1 MSRLGLRVGVRM
13 HQPTVGRA
21 PSLRIAIAL
30 CSLVVAASADRA
42 RAADWPL
49 RGSLT
54 PSYTRWDGYY
64 AGGQFGQSYA
74 SADFTNGSKS
84 QINFILANTELQ
96 PIVSTWTTLP
106 KGTTGGQ
113 SFGGFFGYNVQW
125 ENVIMG
131 GELNYNHMSLNNGSE
146 DLVGPIIVPGANLA
160 DGSTVQ
166 YAISVASSAS
176 LTVTDI
182 LTARGRAGWA
192 YDRFLP
198 YGFVGVAVGRFDI
211 TRSVSVTGT
220 ETTQGPPVVVGG
232 VPVTPPPVTGTLIL
246 PRNPQTEGTQGQ
258 IAYGYTAGLGVDV
271 SLMPSVFLRAEW
283 EFVQFPNVSDF
294 RVAMNSAR
302 LGLGVK
308 F

>member
-1 MSRLGLRVGVRM
+1 MSGVSLRVGVSL

-21 PSLRIAIAL
+21 SSLRIAIAL

-54 PSYTRWDGYY
+54 PTYTHWDGYY
-64 AGGQFGQSYA
+64 AGAQGGQSFA
-74 SADFTNGSKS
+74 SADFSNGSSS

-96 PIVSTWTTLP
+96 PIVSSWTTLP

-131 GELNYNHMSLNNGSE
+131 GELNYNHFSLKNGSE
-146 DLVGPIIVPGANLA
+146 NSVGPILVPGANLP
-160 DGSTVQ
+160 DGSTVL
-166 YAISVASSAS
+166 YTVTVTSAAS
-176 LTVTDI
+176 LSITDV

-198 YGFVGVAVGRFDI
+198 YAFVGLAVGRFDV
-211 TRSVSVTGT
+211 TRSVSVTGLK
-220 ETTQGPPVVVGG
+220 TTQGPPVGG
-232 VPVTPPPVTGTLIL
+232 VTPPPSIGTLIL
-246 PRNPQTEGTQGQ
+246 PRNPQVEGTEGQ
-258 IAYGYTAGLGVDV
+258 IAYGYTAGLGVDI
-271 SLMPSVFLRAEW
+271 SLLPNMFLRAEW
-283 EFVQFPNVSDF
+283 EYVQFPNVSDF

>member
-1 MSRLGLRVGVRM
+1 MSRLGLRPGVSL

-30 CSLVVAASADRA
+30 CSLVLAASADRA

-49 RGSLT
+49 RGSMT
-54 PSYTRWDGYY
+54 PTYIRWDGYY
-64 AGGQFGQSYA
+64 AGGQAGQSYA
-74 SADFTNGSKS
+74 SADFSNGSGS

-131 GELNYNHMSLNNGSE
+131 GELNYNHFSLHNGSE
-146 DLVGPIIVPGANLA
+146 SSVGPILVPGANLP
-160 DGSTVQ
+160 DGSTVL
-166 YAISVASSAS
+166 YTITVTSSAS
-176 LTVTDI
+176 LSVTDI

-198 YGFVGVAVGRFDI
+198 YAFLGLAVGRFDV
-211 TRSVSVTGT
+211 TRSTSVTGLK
-220 ETTQGPPVVVGG
+220 TTQGPPVGG
-232 VPVTPPPVTGTLIL
+232 VTPPPSTGILNL
-246 PRNPQTEGTQGQ
+246 PRNPQVEGTEGQ
-258 IAYGYTAGLGVDV
+258 IAYGYTAGLGVDI
-271 SLMPSVFLRAEW
+271 SLMPSMFLRAEW

>member
-1 MSRLGLRVGVRM
+1 MSRLGLRVGVRL

-49 RGSLT
+49 RGSMT
-54 PSYTRWDGYY
+54 PTYTRWDGYY

-74 SADFTNGSKS
+74 SADFSNGSKS

-131 GELNYNHMSLNNGSE
+131 GELNYNHFR
-146 DLVGPIIVPGANLA
+146 
-160 DGSTVQ
+160 ST
-166 YAISVASSAS
+166 
-176 LTVTDI
+176 
-182 LTARGRAGWA
+182 TARRVWS
-192 YDRFLP
+192 DRFWFRARTLRM
-198 YGFVGVAVGRFDI
+198 AR
-211 TRSVSVTGT
+211 RSN
-220 ETTQGPPVVVGG
+220 
-232 VPVTPPPVTGTLIL
+232 I
-246 PRNPQTEGTQGQ
+246 
-258 IAYGYTAGLGVDV
+258 
-271 SLMPSVFLRAEW
+271 PSPLHLALSY
-283 EFVQFPNVSDF
+283 QSPTY
-294 RVAMNSAR
+294 
-302 LGLGVK
+302 
-308 F
+308 